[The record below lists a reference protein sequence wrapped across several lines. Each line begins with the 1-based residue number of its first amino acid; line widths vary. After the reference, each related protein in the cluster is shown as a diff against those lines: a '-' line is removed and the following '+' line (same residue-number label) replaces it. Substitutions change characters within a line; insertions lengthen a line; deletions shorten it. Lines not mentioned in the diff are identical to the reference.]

1 MVFHVYSAVSSVS
14 SVKNHGYVLVM
25 FTFQN
30 PNGSDHVAFVPRRE
44 RKGIVIA
51 GQATPTYTN

>member
-1 MVFHVYSAVSSVS
+1 MVFHVYSPVSSVS

-25 FTFQN
+25 FTFQS
-30 PNGSDHVAFVPRRE
+30 PMIDSAFVPKE
-44 RKGIVIA
+44 RKKRFVIA